1 MGHRWGQVWRVAL
14 LAVWVAVLAW
24 AILRGPDLETVRD
37 WTTNAGFWGAVVYLA
52 AYVLAVQALVPRPAL
67 NIAGG
72 LLFGLVAGVVLALVG
87 GVLAAVAQFAVARYV
102 AGDAL
107 SRRLPE
113 RVRTRLEGLVGR
125 RALLAVV
132 QLRLIPVIPY
142 QMVNYG
148 FGLTGL
154 RVAPFALG
162 TALGSL
168 PATAAMV
175 VVGTGGI
182 DLGFPVAVATGAAA
196 ALLALAWWLRSRR
209 RRVREREQRAR
220 A

>member
-1 MGHRWGQVWRVAL
+1 MWRGAL
-14 LAVWVAVLAW
+14 LAGWVGLLLW
-24 AILRGPDLETVRD
+24 AILYGPDLETVRA
-37 WTTNAGFWGAVVYLA
+37 WTADAGVLGAVVYLA
-52 AYVLAVQALVPRPAL
+52 AYTLAVQALVPRPAL

-72 LLFGLVAGVVLALVG
+72 LLFGLAAGVVLALAG
-87 GVLAAVAQFAVARYV
+87 GVLAAFVQFMVARYV

-107 SRRLPE
+107 ARRLPE
-113 RVRTRLEGLVGR
+113 RVRTQLEGLVGG
-125 RALLAVV
+125 RALLAVI

-154 RVAPFALG
+154 PVGPFVLG
-162 TALGSL
+162 TAIGSL

-175 VVGTGGI
+175 LVGTGGI

-196 ALLALAWWLRSRR
+196 MLLGLAWWLRSRKKR
-209 RRVREREQRAR
+209 KNATGAGQN
-220 A
+220 

>member
-1 MGHRWGQVWRVAL
+1 MWRAAL
-14 LAVWVAVLAW
+14 LAGWIGLLLWAVLH
-24 AILRGPDLETVRD
+24 GPDLEAVQA
-37 WTTNAGFWGAVVYLA
+37 WTADAGVLAALVYLL
-52 AYVLAVQALVPRPAL
+52 AYTLAVQALVPRPAL

-72 LLFGLVAGVVLALVG
+72 LFFGLAAGVVLALIG
-87 GVLAAVAQFAVARYV
+87 GVLAALVQFTVARYV

-107 SRRLPE
+107 ARRLPE
-113 RVRTRLEGLVGR
+113 RVRTRLEGLTGR

-154 RVAPFALG
+154 RPGPFTLG
-162 TALGSL
+162 TAVGSL

-175 VVGTGGI
+175 VVGTGGV

-209 RRVREREQRAR
+209 SRKKERAR